1 MIRRFARREFLKV
14 AGIGAVGSLASAV
27 AACGDPPLDPA
38 IDSRR
43 WDFAFV
49 DVNVVPMDIE
59 VVLANRTV
67 GVADG
72 RVAWIGPASDVDV
85 PPHIPR
91 VDGQGRYLMPGL
103 ADMHIHAPV
112 PDQPIR
118 ESQPSEQRAIA
129 EKLAEIQAGFMV
141 MLVANGVTTV
151 RNMWGR
157 QADLALI
164 DRMNRE
170 DVLAPT
176 MHTTGP
182 LLDDAPLTWPSAT
195 AVTAPAAAEREVVR
209 QKEQGYEFVKVYNN
223 LRPNVYAAITAAARQ
238 VQMPVVG
245 HVPWRV
251 GVNAVL
257 AARQSSI
264 EHLWGYLF
272 AARRDK
278 SLQLGAANPQIW
290 VDRVDPALLDGLIR
304 ATAAADTWNCPT
316 LVLWHRQQNPN
327 REPESELAPLLRF
340 VPARMLEGWKS
351 ANARSASVRVNHE
364 RATSI
369 RRVLTKALHD
379 AGAGLLLGTDAPNP
393 FVVYGFSIHDELDHL
408 VEAGLSPFEAL
419 RAGTSAAA
427 KYLGTHL
434 GYGSNFG
441 TIAVGE
447 RADLILTQENPIQ
460 NLRTLRN
467 NDGVMLRGRWLSRSE
482 LSGKLKDLTQAI
494 AFTDQ
499 LIRDVQ

>member
-1 MIRRFARREFLKV
+1 MGGLKYLHSRCLNRQREDRREELQRLVVAQVTWSRGLVLELLKHLHGNGKDGLREQFSR
-14 AGIGAVGSLASAV
+14 AMARFRLCRRSACR
-27 AACGDPPLDPA
+27 AD
-38 IDSRR
+38 
-43 WDFAFV
+43 
-49 DVNVVPMDIE
+49 E
-59 VVLANRTV
+59 HV
-67 GVADG
+67 GVDKA
-72 RVAWIGPASDVDV
+72 
-85 PPHIPR
+85 
-91 VDGQGRYLMPGL
+91 QGCYSP
-103 ADMHIHAPV
+103 
-112 PDQPIR
+112 
-118 ESQPSEQRAIA
+118 
-129 EKLAEIQAGFMV
+129 
-141 MLVANGVTTV
+141 TCT
-151 RNMWGR
+151 WG
-157 QADLALI
+157 
-164 DRMNRE
+164 
-170 DVLAPT
+170 
-176 MHTTGP
+176 
-182 LLDDAPLTWPSAT
+182 
-195 AVTAPAAAEREVVR
+195 
-209 QKEQGYEFVKVYNN
+209 
-223 LRPNVYAAITAAARQ
+223 
-238 VQMPVVG
+238 
-245 HVPWRV
+245 
-251 GVNAVL
+251 
-257 AARQSSI
+257 
-264 EHLWGYLF
+264 
-272 AARRDK
+272 
-278 SLQLGAANPQIW
+278 LGAANPQIW

-340 VPARMLEGWKS
+340 VPARMLEGWIS

-393 FVVYGFSIHDELDHL
+393 FVVYGFSIHDELDQL

-482 LSGKLKDLTQAI
+482 LSDKLKDLTQTI
-494 AFTDQ
+494 AFADQ
-499 LIRDVQ
+499 LIREAS